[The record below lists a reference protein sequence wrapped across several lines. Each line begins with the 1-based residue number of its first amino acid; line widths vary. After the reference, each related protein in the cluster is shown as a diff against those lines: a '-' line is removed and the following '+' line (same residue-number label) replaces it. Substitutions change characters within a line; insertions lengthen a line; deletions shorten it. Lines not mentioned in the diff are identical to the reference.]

1 MRAIIVGSGRV
12 GAGLASQLA
21 DAGHEVVILD
31 ISTDSFRRLA
41 PGFSGQALR
50 GDGTDASVLERAGAG
65 EAEWFFALTNGDNRN
80 ILAAQLARQAFAIP
94 HVLCKINDPV
104 RSRAYTTL
112 GLDTINRTEMM
123 MDSIGRYM
131 GHPAVP
137 GAGDVNVAV
146 IPAAPTSAADVPAA
160 EAAAADARSA
170 GNAGDVTATG
180 GRTDARAAA
189 AAGEADSVGEPTSS
203 STSASADSTG
213 GR

>member
-21 DAGHEVVILD
+21 DDGHEVVILD

-80 ILAAQLARQAFAIP
+80 ILAAQLARQTFAIP

-123 MDSIGRYM
+123 MDSIGRHM
-131 GHPAVP
+131 GAPAVP

-146 IPAAPTSAADVPAA
+146 IPAAPAPAPAPADGPVV
-160 EAAAADARSA
+160 EVAAANVPNTAD
-170 GNAGDVTATG
+170 
-180 GRTDARAAA
+180 AA
-189 AAGEADSVGEPTSS
+189 AAGESDSAAEPTSS
-203 STSASADSTG
+203 TPDPVDHTG